1 VKCWAGYALL
11 GAVAL
16 GCSGL
21 TEGEAGIVALE
32 VRLPSPPTIEVGET
46 LQLSARP
53 LDKNGDSVAATVIW
67 RSPDTTVSVDSLTG
81 LVIGNVAGTAR
92 VQASVGSLSSDL
104 VTLTVLARADTLA
117 IVGDSS
123 FTLTGDS
130 LVSPPL
136 ATILQSFAAGP
147 LADRPVIYE
156 ITTPTADTAVTLT
169 GGVLSDT
176 VQTGSDG
183 TVTSEALTL
192 NPAKVR
198 PDSTI
203 ITVRANR
210 THGEPVP
217 GSGQRFIVRFQ

>member
-1 VKCWAGYALL
+1 VKWWGWLAL
-11 GAVAL
+11 GGTAAL

-32 VRLPSPPTIEVGET
+32 VQVPSPAVLEICETI
-46 LQLSARP
+46 QLSARP

-67 RSPDTTVSVDSLTG
+67 RSPDTTVSVDSITG
-81 LVIGNVAGTAR
+81 LVIGNVAGPAR
-92 VQASVGSLSSDL
+92 VQANVGSLSSDL
-104 VTLTVLARADTLA
+104 VSLTVLARADTLA

-130 LVSPPL
+130 LISPPL
-136 ATILQSFAAGP
+136 ATILQSFAAGV
-147 LADRPVIYE
+147 LSDRPVIYE

-176 VQTGSDG
+176 VLTGSDG
-183 TVTSEALTL
+183 TVTSEVLSL
-192 NPAKVR
+192 NPSKVR

-203 ITVRANR
+203 VTVHANR

>member
-1 VKCWAGYALL
+1 VRWWAGYALL

-21 TEGEAGIVALE
+21 TEGEAGVVALE
-32 VRLPSPPTIEVGET
+32 VRVPSPPTLEIGET

-53 LDKNGDSVAATVIW
+53 LDKNGDSVAAAVIW
-67 RSPDTTVSVDSLTG
+67 RSPDTTVSVDSISG

-104 VTLTVLARADTLA
+104 VNLTVLARADTLG
-117 IVGDSS
+117 IVGDSI

-130 LVSPPL
+130 LISPPL
-136 ATILQSFAAGP
+136 ATILQSFATGA
-147 LADRPVIYE
+147 LAERPVIYE

-192 NPAKVR
+192 DPAKVR